1 MSTSSIPLSKLPSL
15 KPLPLLHQPKPMML
29 QKKRLQSVSPSRP
42 TSKGCTAVVNDDDN
56 QHQHPLLKQNSM
68 KKRSKVELDQD
79 LSWMIGETID
89 SLKEAPL
96 FHVSPFTSKTIKGNG
111 LSEGNKQPDSPNQIT
126 ARIVR
131 FVSSLDATG
140 DYDSEKVR

>member
-1 MSTSSIPLSKLPSL
+1 MSTSSIPLSELPSL
-15 KPLPLLHQPKPMML
+15 KPLPLLHKPKPMMM

-42 TSKGCTAVVNDDDN
+42 ASTAVVTGDDN
-56 QHQHPLLKQNSM
+56 QHQHPLLKQSSM
-68 KKRSKVELDQD
+68 KKRTKVRLDQD
-79 LSWMIGETID
+79 LSWIIGETID
-89 SLKEAPL
+89 SLKEAPM
-96 FHVSPFTSKTIKGNG
+96 FHLSPFTSTTIKGNG
-111 LSEGNKQPDSPNQIT
+111 LSESNKQPDSPNQIA